1 MLGLTV
7 EEVGRPNGARHP
19 ATVPMPGGIR
29 LELDSAEFAKQWNP
43 GWREDVRRPG
53 CVLFFAVSS
62 RDTCGRNFS
71 QDGRR
76 RLRVAA
82 GSGRWISGGAI
93 RHLLRSGWQLD
104 RYYESHRSRQAAHAA
119 SASLGKRC
127 GAADFECHIGP
138 VAPSTPTAESVL
150 VVVGR
155 VAAKAAEYDVLQTLV
170 ASNSASLFQTRRD
183 WRNGWLK
190 RERAVKNGIV
200 GPQDR
205 PTEHNVRASAGPWQP
220 TPLSSQRGG

>member
-1 MLGLTV
+1 MESGL
-7 EEVGRPNGARHP
+7 ARRCAP
-19 ATVPMPGGIR
+19 ARVCP
-29 LELDSAEFAKQWNP
+29 
-43 GWREDVRRPG
+43 
-53 CVLFFAVSS
+53 VLCGKLSRHLWTKFFA
-62 RDTCGRNFS
+62 
-71 QDGRR
+71 RR
-76 RLRVAA
+76 APLVTRRSRLRKMD
-82 GSGRWISGGAI
+82 SGGAI

-119 SASLGKRC
+119 SAPLGKRC
-127 GAADFECHIGP
+127 GAADFECHMGP

-190 RERAVKNGIV
+190 RERAVENGIV